1 MSGHRIDKVNE
12 EIKKELSY
20 IIPKLKD
27 PRIPDFVTVTEVR
40 TSPDLKTAKVYFSSI
55 NGDENEVLA
64 GLRSSA
70 GFARGLLSK
79 AMKIRY
85 TPELIFMID
94 TSVKYG
100 MFINEKLAELGL
112 SGSGEDDEQS

>member
-1 MSGHRIDKVNE
+1 
-12 EIKKELSY
+12 
-20 IIPKLKD
+20 
-27 PRIPDFVTVTEVR
+27 
-40 TSPDLKTAKVYFSSI
+40 
-55 NGDENEVLA
+55 
-64 GLRSSA
+64 
-70 GFARGLLSK
+70 
-79 AMKIRY
+79 MKIRY